1 MPRAFTP
8 ATTTALEGGR
18 IIDRGMILFD
28 LGSGLYGFWTG
39 VGTFTFE
46 TVNYVG
52 SGSLIQVDGIK
63 QSTGLGAVQVVARL
77 TAIENSALT
86 PDTLASIESE
96 VYHQRPCTIMT
107 AYFNADTY
115 VLLSVEVEYR
125 GYVDRIV
132 HTESIDGQA
141 VLEVHLESKFR
152 DHQRTGYRVRS
163 DHDQKRILSTDNGLR
178 HVTSVSHER
187 VLFGRAE
194 QTPQAIQPVKK
205 PKSFFDRLF
214 G

>member
-1 MPRAFTP
+1 
-8 ATTTALEGGR
+8 
-18 IIDRGMILFD
+18 
-28 LGSGLYGFWTG
+28 
-39 VGTFTFE
+39 
-46 TVNYVG
+46 
-52 SGSLIQVDGIK
+52 
-63 QSTGLGAVQVVARL
+63 
-77 TAIENSALT
+77 
-86 PDTLASIESE
+86 
-96 VYHQRPCTIMT
+96 
-107 AYFNADTY
+107 
-115 VLLSVEVEYR
+115 VEVEYR